1 MEQHGKEAAA
11 AAETRGR
18 GGGGDGAGEG
28 EAAGRREAA
37 MRSAMARALE
47 SSEFF
52 LLFFF
57 FFCLLFWNLIWHG
70 RVGGEGGDAMRRDGL
85 PLVRRGVCGA
95 AGAES
100 NLRGPIVGGRVGG

>member
-57 FFCLLFWNLIWHG
+57 FCLLFWNLIWHG
-70 RVGGEGGDAMRRDGL
+70 RVGGEGCDAMRRDGL
-85 PLVRRGVCGA
+85 PLVGRGVCGA

>member
-1 MEQHGKEAAA
+1 MG
-11 AAETRGR
+11 RRRRLRRRR
-18 GGGGDGAGEG
+18 GGAGRDGAGEG

-57 FFCLLFWNLIWHG
+57 LPTFLEFDLARPSRRRGVRCDATRWVA
-70 RVGGEGGDAMRRDGL
+70 VGGERRVWRGGS
-85 PLVRRGVCGA
+85 GV
-95 AGAES
+95 
-100 NLRGPIVGGRVGG
+100 

>member
-57 FFCLLFWNLIWHG
+57 FLPTFLEFDLARPSRRRGVRCDATRWVA
-70 RVGGEGGDAMRRDGL
+70 VGGERRVWRGGS
-85 PLVRRGVCGA
+85 GV
-95 AGAES
+95 
-100 NLRGPIVGGRVGG
+100 

>member
-57 FFCLLFWNLIWHG
+57 FFLPTFLEFDLARPSRRRGVRCDATRWVA
-70 RVGGEGGDAMRRDGL
+70 VGGERRVWRGGS
-85 PLVRRGVCGA
+85 GV
-95 AGAES
+95 
-100 NLRGPIVGGRVGG
+100 